1 MPIMN
6 RNKLIDIAI
15 YAGLIVVFLAP
26 RLAGIGDFV
35 TLDEPSWLSQGANYY
50 YALGQREFQNTV
62 YEYQPAVTT
71 MTIISAAMFLYF
83 PEYRGFGQGYLDYEK
98 GRLDPFM
105 VSHGKDPLMLL
116 IYSRVIQVFVLLV
129 LFLILYFLLQKFFPK
144 PVAIFALVF
153 AMFDPFYLSQHR
165 LMDHEGMVS
174 LFGMISLVSL
184 AVYLFKENTQSHAER
199 SEASRSEASLRL
211 SQRPFVARGA
221 TQGDSR
227 GDNLPK
233 VSYLIL
239 SGVAA
244 GFMSLSKSSSIA
256 TLAAIGVLLLWKMIQ
271 DREHGWGRGLVSA
284 LKTFGLWFLI
294 LAITYF
300 VFWPGMWVAPGRMLY
315 EVYGNAFSYAFQGAR
330 LKITEELDV
339 SQFTLNT
346 RFADVWEV
354 AKILLY
360 RTTPVTWLGVLL
372 GFALPFTRDPE
383 RAQRNRLFF
392 TLWLV
397 NGIAFVVLIGVAQ
410 GRNSPH
416 YILSSYLSFN
426 LLAGLGWFHF
436 AEWLKSPAAGDGSGS
451 MNKHIWQYTLLAVV
465 MLYQAGSAITNY
477 PYYFTYRNPILYAAG
492 WYNEFPHFPYCEGL
506 ETAAH
511 FLADLPDA
519 ENATVFSYYSRGCV
533 SYYYPGPTISY
544 RPYYSDG
551 EHTEDLLNNL
561 RASEYLIVYYA
572 NQGQLAHHLNFV
584 NAMAKAEPFRVV
596 WLNGYEYV
604 RIYKVD
610 DLGPEIYEALA
621 HLK

>member
-1 MPIMN
+1 MN
-6 RNKLIDIAI
+6 RNKIVEIFITLA
-15 YAGLIVVFLAP
+15 LTVVFLAP

-50 YALGQREFQNTV
+50 YALGQREFDKTV

-71 MTIISAAMFLYF
+71 MTIISAAMLLYF

-105 VSHGKDPLMLL
+105 VSYGKDPLMLL

-129 LFLILYFLLQKFFPK
+129 LFLVLYFLLQKIFPK

-184 AVYLFKENTQSHAER
+184 AVYLFAER
-199 SEASRSEASLRL
+199 PEDSLNSGSFSGNPSGRYVP
-211 SQRPFVARGA
+211 SII
-221 TQGDSR
+221 
-227 GDNLPK
+227 
-233 VSYLIL
+233 YLIL
-239 SGVAA
+239 SGIAA

-256 TLAAIGVLLLWKMIQ
+256 TLGAIGVLLLWKMIQ
-271 DREHGWGRGLVSA
+271 DREQGWGKGLLSA
-284 LKTFGLWFLI
+284 LKTFGLWFLF

-300 VFWPGMWVAPGRMLY
+300 IFWPGMWVAPGKMLY

-383 RAQRNRLFF
+383 RTQRNRLFF

-397 NGIAFVVLIGVAQ
+397 NGIAFVVLIGIAQ

-436 AEWLKSPAAGDGSGS
+436 AEWLSQRMPSLR
-451 MNKHIWQYTLLAVV
+451 NIWQYGLLTVV
-465 MLYQAGSAITNY
+465 MLYQTGGAISNY

-506 ETAAH
+506 ETAAR

-519 ENATVFSYYSRGCV
+519 ENTTVFSYYSRGCV
-533 SYYYPGPTISY
+533 SYYYPGPAISY

-551 EHTEDLLNNL
+551 EHTEDLLANL

-584 NAMAKAEPFRVV
+584 NVMAQAEPFHVV

-621 HLK
+621 NLK

>member
-1 MPIMN
+1 MN
-6 RNKLIDIAI
+6 RNKLVNVVI
-15 YAGLIVVFLAP
+15 YLALIVVFLAP

-50 YALGQREFQNTV
+50 YALGQREFDKTV

-71 MTIISAAMFLYF
+71 MTIISAAMLMYF

-105 VSHGKDPLMLL
+105 VSHDKNPLMLL

-129 LFLILYFLLQKFFPK
+129 LFLVLYFLLQKFFPK
-144 PVAIFALVF
+144 PVVIFALVF
-153 AMFDPFYLSQHR
+153 AMFDPFCLSQHR

-184 AVYLFKENTQSHAER
+184 AIYLFKENKFA
-199 SEASRSEASLRL
+199 
-211 SQRPFVARGA
+211 
-221 TQGDSR
+221 
-227 GDNLPK
+227 
-233 VSYLIL
+233 YLIL

-256 TLAAIGVLLLWKMIQ
+256 TLAAIGVMLLWKLIQ
-271 DREHGWGRGLVSA
+271 DREQGWGKGLLSA
-284 LKTFGLWFLI
+284 LKTFGLWFLF

-300 VFWPGMWVAPGRMLY
+300 VFWPGMWVAPGKMLY

-354 AKILLY
+354 FKILLY
-360 RTTPVTWLGVLL
+360 RTTPVTWLGVIM

-383 RAQRNRLFF
+383 RAHRNRLFF

-397 NGIAFVVLIGVAQ
+397 NGIAFILLIGVAQ

-436 AEWLKSPAAGDGSGS
+436 AEWLSQRIPSS
-451 MNKHIWQYTLLAVV
+451 RNIWQYGLLAVV
-465 MLYQAGSAITNY
+465 MLYQAGSALANY

-561 RASEYLIVYYA
+561 NASEYLIVYYA

-584 NAMAKAEPFRVV
+584 NAMAQAEPFHVV